1 MLHQADLFK
10 VFAGDVSMYAK
21 DKQVGEVGPENTKTD
36 EQYISL
42 NKTIE

>member
-1 MLHQADLFK
+1 
-10 VFAGDVSMYAK
+10 MYAK

-42 NKTIE
+42 NKTIGVNLGKD

>member
-1 MLHQADLFK
+1 LASS
-10 VFAGDVSMYAK
+10 GDVSMYAK

-42 NKTIE
+42 IKQLSKSWKD